1 MPELAIAYWDYRHDI
16 AVIDGIVVK
25 SQRILVPQKM
35 RECLLRKLHRVHQGV
50 DKSIQRARDKWFW
63 PGMSELIRRLILT
76 CPSCLEHQ
84 PRQKQAAVIP
94 VITTNAMQILGCDI
108 FQHAGRW
115 YSFIVDYHTGYPWVK
130 PIKNQEADTV
140 IQHFQSVCNQFGY
153 PTEVVSDRGS
163 QYTSSDFQILGLK
176 FNIIHK
182 TGTPHSQWK
191 NGLCENA
198 KGRLKRLLEKSKE
211 EETSMED
218 ILLNI
223 RDTPLDANTPS
234 PYELMFHRKVKSDL
248 PSIPLSLFDGT
259 NSTNAGH
266 RSVKHAERTNESE
279 NRGESPKLRRCWTR
293 ST

>member
-1 MPELAIAYWDYRHDI
+1 MHISDCLSRCVPPPAPNQGPVFPEASQIGIFEVAAANESDIQKIRSTQKKGPVFQELERLCQEEWPEHRNQVPELAIAYWDYRHDI
-16 AVIDGIVVK
+16 AVIDGIIVK

-63 PGMSELIRRLILT
+63 PGMSEQIRRLILT

-115 YSFIVDYHTGYPWVK
+115 YSCIVNYHTGYPWVK

-163 QYTSSDFQILGLK
+163 QYTSSDFQ
-176 FNIIHK
+176 
-182 TGTPHSQWK
+182 
-191 NGLCENA
+191 
-198 KGRLKRLLEKSKE
+198 
-211 EETSMED
+211 
-218 ILLNI
+218 
-223 RDTPLDANTPS
+223 
-234 PYELMFHRKVKSDL
+234 EL
-248 PSIPLSLFDGT
+248 
-259 NSTNAGH
+259 
-266 RSVKHAERTNESE
+266 
-279 NRGESPKLRRCWTR
+279 
-293 ST
+293 